1 MMRKVSQA
9 GLAQGRQAPI
19 LEKKAPPSRK
29 SAALEEAMTKLIGGA
44 TLLFVLVGTGSG
56 AQAGPWCAFYDPS
69 TYNCGFQSFEQCL
82 ATVRG
87 AGGWCRPNFFEGS
100 SAPRRPTGKRAP
112 EARY

>member
-1 MMRKVSQA
+1 
-9 GLAQGRQAPI
+9 

-44 TLLFVLVGTGSG
+44 ALLFALAGTGSG

-69 TYNCGFQSFEQCL
+69 TYNCGFHSFEQCL